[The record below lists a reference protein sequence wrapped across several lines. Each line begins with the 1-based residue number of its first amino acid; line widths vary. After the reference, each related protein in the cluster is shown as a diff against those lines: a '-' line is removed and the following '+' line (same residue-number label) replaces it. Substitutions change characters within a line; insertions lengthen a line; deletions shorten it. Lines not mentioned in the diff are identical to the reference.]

1 MCGDPRGQPE
11 TDWPIGSFFGTPGG
25 RRIPNVRIP
34 VLFRLKRVSVNTS
47 LSASRLNGRIKL
59 RMPCMLRFI
68 TVGRAVFTEFVEA
81 ALLKMI
87 LFQLLLHA

>member
-1 MCGDPRGQPE
+1 M
-11 TDWPIGSFFGTPGG
+11 
-25 RRIPNVRIP
+25 
-34 VLFRLKRVSVNTS
+34 NTS

>member
-1 MCGDPRGQPE
+1 M
-11 TDWPIGSFFGTPGG
+11 FGGG
-25 RRIPNVRIP
+25 EGGVSKTNVFDTAARRIPNVRTP
-34 VLFRLKRVSVNTS
+34 VLFRLKRVFMNTS